1 MKRFYG
7 IAAAVF
13 LGLMTI
19 ALVGGES
26 TAVAGHGCCGVSE
39 CSGDDCGGRHARRQ
53 NRCHG
58 RRHERC
64 HGRERCHGL
73 FGHRRNKCDGAAE
86 CCGET
91 VVACDSCST
100 GCDSCST
107 GCDSCGGDAGCPN
120 GDCGGEGVIVE
131 DAAPEAAPE
140 APEAPVEATGTSF
153 RGTIFRN

>member
-91 VVACDSCST
+91 VVACDSC
-100 GCDSCST
+100 
-107 GCDSCGGDAGCPN
+107 GGDAGCPN

>member
-19 ALVGGES
+19 ALVGAES
-26 TAVAGHGCCGVSE
+26 TAVAGHGCCGVS
-39 CSGDDCGGRHARRQ
+39 DCGGESCHGRQ
-53 NRCHG
+53 RCHG
-58 RRHERC
+58 RRHHRCHGRQRC

-73 FGHRRNKCDGAAE
+73 FGHKRRNNCSGAAE

-91 VVACDSCST
+91 VVCDSCTTACDSC
-100 GCDSCST
+100 
-107 GCDSCGGDAGCPN
+107 GDAACAG
-120 GDCGGEGVIVE
+120 GDCGGEEVIVSE
-131 DAAPEAAPE
+131 GEAAAEAPE
-140 APEAPVEATGTSF
+140 APEAPATEATGTSF

>member
-39 CSGDDCGGRHARRQ
+39 CSGNDCGGRHARRH

-73 FGHRRNKCDGAAE
+73 FGHHRRNKCAGAAE
-86 CCGET
+86 CCGEA
-91 VVACDSCST
+91 VVACDSC
-100 GCDSCST
+100 GA
-107 GCDSCGGDAGCPN
+107 DAGCPN
-120 GDCGGEGVIVE
+120 GDCGGEAVIVE